1 MKYPPVI
8 IYRLLRGSGWNANAC
23 NHWSFPCQIYLCT
36 MTSSLASMNG
46 RAQMLPNYRQLMPP
60 TAKVFTSQDGD
71 VGVVGN
77 VPLHKSRE
85 IANSNNM

>member
-1 MKYPPVI
+1 MQYPPVI
-8 IYRLLRGSGWNANAC
+8 DCCGAAAGMPNA
-23 NHWSFPCQIYLCT
+23 CT

-71 VGVVGN
+71 IGVVGN